1 MDFSSQVSTTQEHY
15 FVPLHII
22 QYIGDDSMND
32 NKMNEQLLQI
42 LGGLDKEKLEKVTN
56 MVKNMSSDE
65 LAGLAKMIGIN
76 NKNNG

>member
-1 MDFSSQVSTTQEHY
+1 
-15 FVPLHII
+15 
-22 QYIGDDSMND
+22 MND

-65 LAGLAKMIGIN
+65 LASLAKMMGIN

>member
-1 MDFSSQVSTTQEHY
+1 
-15 FVPLHII
+15 
-22 QYIGDDSMND
+22 MND

-65 LAGLAKMIGIN
+65 LSGLAKMMGIN

>member
-1 MDFSSQVSTTQEHY
+1 
-15 FVPLHII
+15 
-22 QYIGDDSMND
+22 MND

-65 LAGLAKMIGIN
+65 LAGLAKMMGIN
-76 NKNNG
+76 NKNNGWRKDSSFKHINI